1 MSAVRQ
7 EQQPGAPG
15 PESIDVAQFAP
26 EAVLLKGETSALYK
40 RFRRF
45 HRLGTPCLLFVG
57 PYVKQGGLDVAI
69 DAAYGLRD
77 RFPDLRL
84 AAIPSGAID
93 HAFLDECEM
102 RALGLGHRG
111 IVEWTVDASE
121 LPFWFASASAMY
133 APAWSG
139 TPDAAMLAAAAGTP
153 LVEAGSAEALVEAC
167 TRLFD
172 S

>member
-7 EQQPGAPG
+7 EQMAPG
-15 PESIDVAQFAP
+15 QLSVDVSRFAP

-57 PYVKQGGLDVAI
+57 PYTKQGGLDVAI
-69 DAAYGLRD
+69 DAAYPLRE

-84 AAIPSGAID
+84 ATIPSGAVD

-111 IVEWTVDASE
+111 IVEWTVDAGE
-121 LPFWFASASAMY
+121 LPFWFASASAVF
-133 APAWSG
+133 APAASG
-139 TPDAAMLAAAAGTP
+139 ALDAPALAAAAGTP

-167 TRLFD
+167 TRLFEA
-172 S
+172 